1 MATFEF
7 KLPDIG
13 EGIVEGEIV
22 KWLVQVGDALEEDQP
37 MVEVMTDKATVTISS
52 PRAGRVAVL
61 HGKEGELARVHA
73 PLVTLSVE
81 EDAAPS
87 NGEVRA
93 GAGAPELV
101 PPASPTREV
110 APLGSTSAS
119 KVLASP
125 VTRRIARE
133 HGVDLKAV
141 QGTGPSGRVLKTDVL
156 RLVAQ
161 EPLAAPASALPVARA
176 IAPLEGDE
184 RIPLKGLR
192 RAIARHMVQSK
203 LTAPHYTFVEELDA
217 TELKALRARLNERLR
232 AAEETLQLSFLP
244 FIAKA
249 LAASLRA
256 HPRVNANFD
265 EATQELVVRRPV
277 NLGVAVATDEGLI
290 VPVVRDVQH
299 KGLRALAEEIGALAA
314 AARERR
320 VRPEDL
326 SGGTFTVTSLGEA
339 GGLFATPIINHPE
352 VAILGVHRIRPR
364 PVVRE
369 GQIVAREMTYLS
381 LSLDHRVIDG
391 AIGAAFLYE
400 VIRYLEAPELLM
412 LEMG

>member
-101 PPASPTREV
+101 PPASLAREV
-110 APLGSTSAS
+110 APLWSTSAS

-265 EATQELVVRRPV
+265 EVTQELVVRRPV

-412 LEMG
+412 LETG